1 MFFQRIPFYFFPMLF
16 IHQYPDWTNFRF
28 AKKTV
33 LDKLCRV
40 RFAQGELHGK
50 STLAISNSTAE
61 TIQQDDF
68 EALLNIDGKDSPP
81 PILFS
86 AARNFS
92 MPMSEKRLSSLHAS
106 LFQNGGCYRKSTNNK
121 STSFSGVS
129 TERISREIQKWILY
143 FNEST
148 TDAVLKAA
156 ITHFWFLTIRPFDFG
171 NGILARLLC
180 DMLLSKSENS
190 PIHCYALNREILQ
203 DRDSY
208 FEILYKSQTSNGDIT
223 EWILWFLSK
232 LETSLLNAE
241 QNLQKQFVLAK
252 RQLSFSGVAFH
263 EREQALIDNFL
274 KNPEKTISSS
284 EWALNA
290 GISHDSALRDLNDLV
305 QKNILSKSTGRGRNT
320 RYHLKNEKI

>member
-1 MFFQRIPFYFFPMLF
+1 MLF

-28 AKKTV
+28 AKKAV

-40 RFAQGELHGK
+40 RFAQGELRGK
-50 STLAISNSTAE
+50 STLAISKATAE
-61 TIQQDDF
+61 SIQQEDF
-68 EALLNIDGKDSPP
+68 ESLLKIDGKDSPP
-81 PILFS
+81 PTLFS

-92 MPMSEKRLSSLHAS
+92 LPMTEKRLFSLHAS
-106 LFQNGGCYRKSTNNK
+106 LFQNGGYYRKSANNK
-121 STSFSGVS
+121 SISFSGVS
-129 TERISREIQKWILY
+129 TERIPREIQKWILY
-143 FNEST
+143 FNDST

-156 ITHFWFLTIRPFDFG
+156 IVHFWFLTIRPFDFG
-171 NGILARLLC
+171 NGILARLFC

-190 PIHCYALNREILQ
+190 PIHFYALNKEIFQ

-232 LETSLLNAE
+232 LETSLSNAG
-241 QNLQKQFVLAK
+241 QNLQKQFALAK

-263 EREQALIDNFL
+263 EREQALIEDFL
-274 KNPEKTISSS
+274 KNPEKEISSS

-305 QKNILSKSTGRGRNT
+305 QKNILSKSAGKGRNT
-320 RYHLKNEKI
+320 RYRLNSEKV